1 METTILPAVQEQKE
15 GLIKW
20 NHEAIK
26 VQLSDFLS
34 KYEGYEVSEDT
45 LPEDKKT
52 RAELNKV
59 TKGIDDFRKKVKQEL
74 SAPIDVFEGQCKE
87 LTGMVS
93 DVSSKIDEK
102 VKEFE
107 AKKKEEK
114 RVIAQEIIDTLKSDY
129 ELPEEYSNRV
139 ELKETFCNLS
149 ISKSQVEQDVR
160 VQLEALKSEYDTYIE
175 KVKTVEASVE
185 ESNKKLTVKLDAQD
199 FIEKLKYKE
208 LSQVIVDISN
218 RAEAI
223 YKTENEKPVEKQIE
237 VPVVEKEAEMVDTMS
252 FTLEVTGTKKQLEA
266 LKTFL
271 VTNNIT
277 YTKLK

>member
-1 METTILPAVQEQKE
+1 MEIEIVPAVREQKE
-15 GLIKW
+15 GLITW
-20 NHEAIK
+20 NHESIK
-26 VQLSDFLS
+26 VQLADFLS

-59 TKGIDDFRKKVKQEL
+59 TKGIDDFRKKIKQEL
-74 SAPIDVFEGQCKE
+74 SAPIEVFEGQCKE

-107 AKKKEEK
+107 VKKKEEK
-114 RVIAQEIIDTLKSDY
+114 RAIAQEIIANIKSEY
-129 ELPEEYSNRV
+129 ELPDDYSNRV

-149 ISKSQVEQDVR
+149 TSKSQVEQDVR
-160 VQLEALKSEYDTYIE
+160 GQIDTLKTEYNSYLE

-185 ESNKKLTVKLDAQD
+185 EANKKLTVKLDSQD
-199 FIEKLKYKE
+199 FVEKLKYKE

-218 RAEAI
+218 RAETI
-223 YKTENEKPVEKQIE
+223 YKTENEKVVEKQIE
-237 VPVVEKEAEMVDTMS
+237 VPVVEKEPEMVGTMS